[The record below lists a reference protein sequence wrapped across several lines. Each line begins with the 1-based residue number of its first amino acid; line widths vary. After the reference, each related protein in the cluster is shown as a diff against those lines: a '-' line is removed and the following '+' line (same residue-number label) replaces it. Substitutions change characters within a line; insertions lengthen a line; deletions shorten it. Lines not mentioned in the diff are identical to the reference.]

1 MATLVDRN
9 GVREPGRGGSGVLVR
24 YAPLLATS
32 IAIAGV
38 LLVYRDTAESIVA
51 IWIRSETFAHGFVV
65 IPICLWLGWRKR
77 AELASATAA
86 PWWPGLVAVSLAGAL
101 WLVTSLA
108 DVLGV
113 KQFALAFMLQAAV
126 VSVLGLRVA
135 RVLVLPLGFLLFAV
149 PAGEFLV
156 PVMIDR
162 TADFTV
168 AALRLSGVPVYREGN
183 LFTIPSGS
191 WSVVEACSGVRYL
204 IASVMVGVLYAALA
218 YRSWTRRIVFIA
230 ASIVVPVI
238 ANWFRAYMIVMIGH
252 LSDNRL
258 AVGVDHIIYGWVFFG
273 LVMLLLFWAGS
284 LWAQADVATPE
295 GAAGGTARTNA
306 GPRPGATP
314 SRFYAAALAA
324 IAVAALWRPVEALFD
339 RVPVSPVPALAALPA
354 ERGWSPLAQAPFDW
368 QPDYSGFA
376 AASQEGF
383 SRDGTAAGIFI
394 ALYRGEGKG
403 HELITSRNALVLPS
417 NAQWH
422 QLSHADAEVDWLGRK
437 VAAVRSEIAGRGGRL
452 IALRLYWIDGTLTSS
467 DYVAKALL
475 AWSKLSGRGGDS
487 AVVVS
492 YAPPAAGRDP
502 ARELLEAMAPHI
514 EYALHLAQTGKR

>member
-9 GVREPGRGGSGVLVR
+9 GIGEPGRGSVLVR
-24 YAPLLATS
+24 YAPLLAMS
-32 IAIAGV
+32 LAIVGV

-86 PWWPGLVAVSLAGAL
+86 PWWPGLVVVLLAGAL

-126 VSVLGLRVA
+126 ISVLGPRVA
-135 RVLVLPLGFLLFAV
+135 RVLALPLGFLLFAV

-183 LFTIPSGS
+183 VFTIPSGN

-204 IASVMVGVLYAALA
+204 IASVMVGVLYAAIA
-218 YRSWTRRIVFIA
+218 YRSWTRRIVFVA
-230 ASIVVPVI
+230 ASIIVPVI
-238 ANWFRAYMIVMIGH
+238 ANWLRAYMIVMIGH
-252 LSDNRL
+252 LSNNRL

-284 LWAQADVATPE
+284 WWAQAEAPIPDR
-295 GAAGGTARTNA
+295 AAGGTAHANA
-306 GPRPGATP
+306 GPRLGAAP
-314 SRFYAAALAA
+314 SRFYAAAVAA
-324 IAVAALWRPVEALFD
+324 IAVAALWRPVEVFFEGA
-339 RVPVSPVPALAALPA
+339 PVAPVPALAALPA
-354 ERGWSPLAQAPFDW
+354 ERGWSPLEQAPFDW
-368 QPDYSGFA
+368 RPDYSGFA
-376 AASQEGF
+376 AVSQEGF
-383 SRDGTAAGIFI
+383 SRDGIPAGVFV
-394 ALYRGEGKG
+394 ALFRGQGKG

-417 NAQWH
+417 NPQWH
-422 QLSHADAEVDWLGRK
+422 ELSHADTEVDWHGRK
-437 VAAVRSEIAGRGGRL
+437 VAAVRSEIAGRGRPPHRL
-452 IALRLYWIDGTLTSS
+452 P
-467 DYVAKALL
+467 
-475 AWSKLSGRGGDS
+475 
-487 AVVVS
+487 AVLDR
-492 YAPPAAGRDP
+492 RDP
-502 ARELLEAMAPHI
+502 DLQRLCGEGSACLVETARP
-514 EYALHLAQTGKR
+514 RR